1 METAAAILQELY
13 LKRAM
18 LSSEGLLTPAH
29 DTLWH
34 GYVQLILNK
43 YNIPPARW
51 DSLRKTLNHH
61 PEAMVAL
68 AETTLN
74 RLGR

>member
-1 METAAAILQELY
+1 MDTAAIILQEIY

-18 LSSEGLLTPAH
+18 LNSDGLLTPAH

-43 YNIPPARW
+43 YEISAARW
-51 DSLRKTLNHH
+51 DSLRKTLRRH

-68 AETTLN
+68 AETTLA
-74 RLGR
+74 RLGK